1 MQTGTTYL
9 QIIKL
14 YGYKDDFKMY
24 LFTGY
29 CSSEKEIS
37 IPSNMLSNDSEY
49 SQFWIQLVDAFK
61 NLLFQGNIKIKAW
74 FSKVELLDYRCQS
87 NLYSTQLTDGKLFR

>member
-49 SQFWIQLVDAFK
+49 SQF
-61 NLLFQGNIKIKAW
+61 
-74 FSKVELLDYRCQS
+74 
-87 NLYSTQLTDGKLFR
+87 